1 MAKRG
6 PKGYW
11 YCRFCDR
18 WDCDPADKNE
28 SALYQYQTQ
37 GKFAIYHEIVRV
49 KTVSLQTL
57 RRRFHDIARRD
68 FHRFLKQLETEGK
81 IEIQQSGFAADS
93 IHHEKLVVAL

>member
-28 SALYQYQTQ
+28 SALYYYQTQ
-37 GKFAIYHEIVRV
+37 GEHAIYREVVRV
-49 KTVSLQTL
+49 KTVSVQTL
-57 RRRFHDIARRD
+57 RRRFRDMARRD
-68 FHRFLKQLETEGK
+68 FYQFLKQLETEGK
-81 IEIQQSGFAADS
+81 IEIQQSGFTAHS
-93 IHHEKLVVAL
+93 IRHGKLVVAR